1 MKTSNGENYSF
12 AVVMLKHFSP
22 YAVYDEDVPHDEDI
36 PGNDDT
42 PINKDDT
49 DTTTSEPDEIDLTK
63 SDDNRTQTGDPVG
76 YNLLVSLAIL
86 LVMSGFSLIGIRKG
100 KKR

>member
-22 YAVYDEDVPHDEDI
+22 YAVYDEDVPHGEDV

-42 PINKDDT
+42 PINNNDT
-49 DTTTSEPDEIDLTK
+49 DIITSEPDEIDLTELGNN
-63 SDDNRTQTGDPVG
+63 SVRTGDPIG

-86 LVMSGFSLIGIRKG
+86 LFMSGFSLIGI
-100 KKR
+100 KKRKKR